1 MRRILFVV
9 ALAALFTL
17 VLAVP
22 AFAKPA
28 ECQPIEGWDQVCT
41 KENVSSSGNVNIKQ
55 TYEYETEAFKEKS
68 KFHYQFKPK

>member
-9 ALAALFTL
+9 ALAALFAL

-28 ECQPIEGWDQVCT
+28 ECQPIHDWELCT
-41 KENVSSSGNVNIKQ
+41 KENVSSSGNVNIKE
-55 TYEYETEAFKEKS
+55 TYVYETEAFKEKA